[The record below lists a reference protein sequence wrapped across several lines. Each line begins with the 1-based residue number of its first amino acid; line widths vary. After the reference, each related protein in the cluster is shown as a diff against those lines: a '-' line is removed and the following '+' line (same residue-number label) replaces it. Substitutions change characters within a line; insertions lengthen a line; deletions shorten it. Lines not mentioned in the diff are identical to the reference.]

1 LSSNN
6 LRTTLHFESAMDRLF
21 ANEEV
26 IVVNVEIDLATC
38 KELKMNVDVRTI
50 LFNDI
55 LNSQAN
61 HRIPEV
67 EQIA

>member
-1 LSSNN
+1 LSSNSS
-6 LRTTLHFESAMDRLF
+6 RTA
-21 ANEEV
+21 
-26 IVVNVEIDLATC
+26 VEAARKEIHVDAAPVTVLETGDGATG
-38 KELKMNVDVRTI
+38 KELKMNADVRTI